1 MKCWIEKNNCIW
13 TKNNTALYI
22 CVRNSVCCSTFQKW
36 LKFFLNWLKCLLQI
50 DEKCMHLQT
59 HLFVQLHFLI
69 FNFSFFFVP
78 IKTTNVSFA
87 CGRDSFMWIILD
99 IFFYIRLWK
108 RHYVFWWIVRKYAL
122 HFVICLKKNWHLKNI

>member
-1 MKCWIEKNNCIW
+1 MKCWSEKNNCIW
-13 TKNNTALYI
+13 TKNNTALYN
-22 CVRNSVCCSTFQKW
+22 CVRNLLCCSTFQKW

-69 FNFSFFFVP
+69 FNFRGFFVP

-99 IFFYIRLWK
+99 IFFLYTS
-108 RHYVFWWIVRKYAL
+108 
-122 HFVICLKKNWHLKNI
+122 LKKALCVLMNCKKIRITFCYLLKKKLTS